1 MIRHALV
8 VLSLVGFAGSAPAA
22 TWAESLF
29 DSLSHDFG
37 TVPRGPV
44 VTHYFHV
51 TNTTGQP
58 LHIASVRVSCGCLS
72 ASATRQ
78 DVPPGESTTIVA
90 QLHTNRFNGYWRKP
104 MYVTF
109 DRPQWSEV
117 TIMVQAVSRDDVALS
132 PDSLAFGRIAQGTP
146 REGSVEVMLSGGNWK
161 ILQAKSESD
170 YVKPQVRLVRQDA
183 GEATYQ
189 VTARLRPDLPAGT
202 WYTGIKVATDNPAI
216 PELNI
221 PVTVEVSAPANAGVR
236 QASTTPRSTKQ
247 QERKSDA
254 GRQPVS
260 HP

>member
-8 VLSLVGFAGSAPAA
+8 VLMLVGFAGSAPAA

-29 DSLSHDFG
+29 DSTSHDFG

-44 VTHYFHV
+44 VTHYFRV

-90 QLHTNRFNGYWRKP
+90 QLHTTRFHGYWRKP

-132 PDSLAFGRIAQGTP
+132 PDSLAFGRIAHGTA
-146 REGSVEVMLSGGNWK
+146 RDASVEVLLSGGNWK
-161 ILQAKSESD
+161 VLEAKSESD
-170 YVKPQVRLVRQDA
+170 YVQPQVRLLRQDA
-183 GEATYQ
+183 GESTYQ
-189 VTARLRPDLPAGT
+189 VTVRLRPDLPAGN
-202 WYTGIKVATDNPAI
+202 WFTGIKVATNNPGI

-221 PVTVEVSAPANAGVR
+221 PVTVEVSAPANANVR
-236 QASTTPRSTKQ
+236 QASTAPRQGKQ
-247 QERKSDA
+247 KERKPDTGA
-254 GRQPVS
+254 GRQPV
-260 HP
+260 